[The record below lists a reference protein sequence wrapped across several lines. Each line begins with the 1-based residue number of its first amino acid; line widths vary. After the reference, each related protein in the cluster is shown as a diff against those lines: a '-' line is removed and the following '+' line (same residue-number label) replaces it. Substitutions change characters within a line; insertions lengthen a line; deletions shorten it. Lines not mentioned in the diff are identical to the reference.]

1 MGKKSRVSLTPK
13 YKSLLTTLSI
23 KNYAL
28 IEDIKLDLQ
37 RGFTIIT
44 GETGAGKSIM
54 LGALS
59 LLLGKRADYSAI
71 RDADKKCIIE
81 GTFNISAYK
90 LQSLFAT
97 EDLDYEEQTI
107 IRREI
112 LPSGKSRAFVND
124 TPANLSALQA
134 LGEHL
139 LDIHSQH
146 ETLSLGDN
154 DYQFMVIDTLA
165 NNFGSLK
172 SYRRSLSEL
181 KELQGRLSDLKEGQA
196 QANREYDYN
205 LFLLNELRQAR
216 LEEGMQEE
224 LEERYEELSNVEQ
237 LKEQLGAAVNCI
249 QQEDIGASNSL
260 KEARNNLQKIAAISA
275 SYQQLHDRLQSVFIE
290 VDDIAVEMENA
301 LEKVE
306 ANPEELE
313 QINSRLQGLYNLQ
326 KKHLVSTVAELKEI
340 EADLAGKVSVSEN
353 AEEEISMAEKA
364 IEEKKKELGEQAEL
378 LHKNRKKVIPQFI
391 KQTEAILSDL
401 GMPNASLKI
410 ELEQQKDFFTNGW
423 DKLTWLLAANKGGGY
438 NELKKAASG
447 GELSRIMLAVKSILA
462 TYSELPTIIFD
473 EIDTGVSGDIAQKM
487 AVILQKMGEVMQVI
501 AITHLPQIAGKG
513 ATHFKIYKEDAAHST
528 ITNIK
533 ELQGDSR
540 IEELAMMLGGK
551 NISESAVAHAKALL
565 N

>member
-1 MGKKSRVSLTPK
+1 M
-13 YKSLLTTLSI
+13 LTTLSI

-37 RGFTIIT
+37 SGFTIIT

-59 LLLGKRADYSAI
+59 LLLGKRADFSAI
-71 RDADKKCIIE
+71 RDTEKKCVIE
-81 GTFNISAYK
+81 GTFRISAYQ
-90 LQSLFAT
+90 LQSLFTA

-124 TPANLSALQA
+124 TPANLTALQA

-154 DYQFMVIDTLA
+154 DYQFMVIDTLG
-165 NNFGSLK
+165 NNSEGLK
-172 SYRRSLSEL
+172 NYRRGLSQL
-181 KELQGRLSDLKEGQA
+181 KELQRSLSTLKEEQA

-205 LFLLNELRQAR
+205 LFLLNELQQAR
-216 LEEGMQEE
+216 LEEGMQDE
-224 LEERYEELSNVEQ
+224 LEERYEELSHVEQ
-237 LKEQLGAAVNCI
+237 LKEQLGAAVNNI
-249 QQEDIGASNSL
+249 QQEEIGASNSL

-275 SYQQLHDRLQSVFIE
+275 AYQQLHDRIQSVFIE
-290 VDDIAVEMENA
+290 LDDIATEMENA

-313 QINSRLQGLYNLQ
+313 QVNSKLQILYNLQ

-340 EADLAGKVSVSEN
+340 EAALAEKVSVSEN
-353 AEEEISMAEKA
+353 AEEEILGAEKA
-364 IEEKKKELGEQAEL
+364 IGEKKKELEEQANL
-378 LHKNRKKVIPQFI
+378 LHESRKMVIPQFI
-391 KQTEAILSDL
+391 KQTEAILADL

-410 ELEQQKDFFTNGW
+410 ELEQQKDFLNNGR
-423 DKLTWLLAANKGGGY
+423 DRLSWLLAANKGGSY

-487 AVILQKMGEVMQVI
+487 AVILKKMGEVMQVI

-513 ATHFKIYKEDAAHST
+513 SSHFKIYKEDAANST
-528 ITNIK
+528 ITNIR

-540 IEELAMMLGGK
+540 VEELAMMLGGK